1 MHIFSLSTHP
11 NAHLFTVEFT
21 LLCRFLWF
29 FLKYCHL
36 LFSQKICIISYIYL
50 FLPAGSLYLPF
61 QYWPRNHQSSS
72 SPPQP
77 LPHPPSLR
85 CWVQDSADICQAM
98 LCCHSVVPS
107 TAEAPP
113 PFFVICHFFPHFT
126 LCFLVSEFELILGA
140 VPIRFL
146 NYHLVFSP
154 HRSSFCPITADI
166 RISAITHGL
175 E

>member
-1 MHIFSLSTHP
+1 MSFLVIFFKVLPSFIFSENLHY
-11 NAHLFTVEFT
+11 F
-21 LLCRFLWF
+21 
-29 FLKYCHL
+29 
-36 LFSQKICIISYIYL
+36 I
-50 FLPAGSLYLPF
+50 YLPF
-61 QYWPRNHQSSS
+61 PSSWVLILTFS
-72 SPPQP
+72 VLTPEPPVFKLPSPTSSLPPISEVLGTGLSWHLPGNAVLSLSCTFNCWSPPT
-77 LPHPPSLR
+77 L
-85 CWVQDSADICQAM
+85 
-98 LCCHSVVPS
+98 
-107 TAEAPP
+107 
-113 PFFVICHFFPHFT
+113 FCHFFPHFT